1 MRAECSSETLLL
13 PTPQQDATTQTAI
26 MRSQHTAHY
35 VENITADLSN
45 AAKGHLIGISKTLR
59 KKEDADGD
67 GDRETDSL
75 AHVLTM
81 TNTEKQRGKKGGK
94 VREDFQA
101 NSHCVN
107 AHSTM

>member
-1 MRAECSSETLLL
+1 
-13 PTPQQDATTQTAI
+13 

-67 GDRETDSL
+67 GDRIFTPCFNNDK
-75 AHVLTM
+75 HWK
-81 TNTEKQRGKKGGK
+81 TEG
-94 VREDFQA
+94 
-101 NSHCVN
+101 
-107 AHSTM
+107 